1 MEKNME
7 NEYPDSLRIFPNNE
21 NPDSAVD
28 VSVFFRVKGEEHKLR
43 IYKNRNKVEGDNR
56 PTYLVKLTL
65 NGEDLEANSWE
76 KVSKEGKKY
85 FSGTPKPPDVGY
97 QSQNTTGTQNTA
109 VGSDTSF
116 KPSDEEIP
124 F

>member
-7 NEYPDSLRIFPNNE
+7 KEYPDSLRIFPNNE

-85 FSGTPKPPDVGY
+85 FQGTPKAPDVGY
-97 QSQNTTGTQNTA
+97 QSQNTTGTQNTP

-116 KPSDEEIP
+116 KPSDDDIP

>member
-1 MEKNME
+1 ME

-21 NPDSAVD
+21 NPDSAID

-43 IYKNRNKVEGDNR
+43 NKVEGDKR

-65 NGEDLEANSWE
+65 NGEELEANSWE
-76 KVSKEGKKY
+76 KVSKEGRKY

-97 QSQNTTGTQNTA
+97 QSQNTTGTQNTP

-116 KPSDEEIP
+116 KPSDDDIP

>member
-1 MEKNME
+1 MEK
-7 NEYPDSLRIFPNNE
+7 EYPDSLRIFPNNE

-85 FSGTPKPPDVGY
+85 FQGTPKPPDVGY
-97 QSQNTTGTQNTA
+97 QSQNTTGTQNTP
-109 VGSDTSF
+109 VGNDTSF
-116 KPSDEEIP
+116 KPSDDDIL